1 MLITINGE
9 EKNIQEGL
17 TIAGLLLELKIN
29 PRGTAVEIDREII
42 PRARHGERAI
52 KDGEAIE
59 IIRMVGGG

>member
-1 MLITINGE
+1 MRITINGE
-9 EKNIQEGL
+9 EKNIQDGL
-17 TIAGLLLELKIN
+17 TVAGLLLELKIKQQ
-29 PRGTAVEIDREII
+29 GTAVEIDREII

>member
-1 MLITINGE
+1 MRITINGKE
-9 EKNIQEGL
+9 RDVQEGL
-17 TIAGLLLELKIN
+17 TVAGLLIELKIN

-42 PRARHGERAI
+42 PRAEHGERAI